1 VDLGVKLGVIDK
13 AGAWFTVNGERVQGR
28 DGVKDYLEANPEVC
42 QNIEKQIID
51 SAAKLTQKAQREAKA
66 AGKAVDISA
75 EDFEG

>member
-1 VDLGVKLGVIDK
+1 M
-13 AGAWFTVNGERVQGR
+13 
-28 DGVKDYLEANPEVC
+28 KDYLEANPEVC